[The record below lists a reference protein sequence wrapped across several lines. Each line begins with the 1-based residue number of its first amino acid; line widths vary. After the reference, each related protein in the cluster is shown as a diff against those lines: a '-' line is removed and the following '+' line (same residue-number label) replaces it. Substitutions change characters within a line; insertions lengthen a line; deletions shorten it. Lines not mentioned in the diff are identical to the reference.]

1 MEVNKL
7 VEGYIK
13 LRDAKAKRKA
23 AYEADVAKID
33 KVMEGVEAKLLQYFQ
48 ETGIESV
55 RTDAGTAYKS
65 TRTSATVAD
74 RDAFFFFVQQHDAFQ
89 MLEARCAKN
98 AVAEYKEAHGDLP
111 PGLNWSEEV
120 VVGFRRS

>member
-13 LRDAKAKRKA
+13 LRDAKATRKA
-23 AYEADVAKID
+23 AYEADVAKIETMMA
-33 KVMEGVEAKLLQYFQ
+33 KVEGKLLAYFQ
-48 ETGIESV
+48 ESGIESV

-65 TRTSATVAD
+65 ARTSATVAD
-74 RDAFFFFVQQHDAFQ
+74 RDAFFEFVREHDAYG
-89 MLEARCAKN
+89 MLEARCSKN
-98 AVAEYKEAHGDLP
+98 AVAEWKEANGDLP